1 MKSRFLVRLATFL
14 LALLLSSCAT
24 TNPKALR
31 TVPTNEADCKSA
43 GGDWTSLGISYP
55 GKPKLCDLKARDAGR
70 QCTDS
75 RECEGICLASETA
88 RAGSAA
94 IGMCSPYVRNFGNIH
109 SVESGLVQDWNI
121 E

>member
-1 MKSRFLVRLATFL
+1 MKSRSLVQLASVL
-14 LALLLSSCAT
+14 LASLLSSCT
-24 TNPKALR
+24 TINPKALR
-31 TVPTNEADCKSA
+31 TVPTNEADCKRA

-55 GKPKLCDLKARDAGR
+55 GKPKSCDLKARDAGS

-75 RECEGICLASETA
+75 KECEGICLASETT

-94 IGMCSPYVRNFGNIH
+94 IGQCSPYVRNFGNTH
-109 SVESGLVQDWNI
+109 SVEGGLVRDWNI